1 MSVDDRQPVGELT
14 FEQALER
21 LEAIIRELEE
31 GQIGLAEGLSHYEQ
45 GVQLLRHCYQGL
57 ENAQRRIE
65 LLSRIDADGNP
76 VTEPFDD
83 QAIPLDEKAQSR
95 GRRRSRPPT
104 TDAPSASDDMDGTAR
119 LF

>member
-1 MSVDDRQPVGELT
+1 MNVNDPSAAGELT
-14 FEQALER
+14 FEQALAQ
-21 LEAIIRELEE
+21 LETIIRELED
-31 GQIGLAEGLSHYEQ
+31 GQIGLADGLTRYEQ
-45 GVQLLRHCYQGL
+45 GVQLLKQCYQGL

-83 QAIPLDEKAQSR
+83 QAISLEEKAQSR
-95 GRRRSRPPT
+95 GRRRSRSATPE
-104 TDAPSASDDMDGTAR
+104 APSASDDMDGTAR